1 MAAKDRAAK
10 DKAMAA
16 HLKKHN
22 VKRTTTQCPFHYG
35 PVNLNSLVGHIQTC
49 KAGLGR
55 RVYSR

>member
-22 VKRTTTQCPFHYG
+22 VKRTTTQCPFGHH
-35 PVNLNSLVGHIQTC
+35 PVSLNALVGHLTVC
-49 KAGLGR
+49 KNGLGR
-55 RVYSR
+55 RTYAR